1 MKTTTITI
9 GNAINEQEWQQGVLP
24 EGWKRTDTSR
34 HGYYIPDGHGQSNIP
49 HYFKKAKYEEDC
61 EWAIPVYFNRHLFP
75 LSVVT
80 QAESTLRNWFPYE
93 WEMYLGRKLQKG
105 ESQSKDNNYWAI
117 LENIGKWQS
126 VTAYGDWCF
135 DIPKGYV
142 YLRLIRVESH
152 QATYSINVPQ
162 GQELHALVTE
172 EQYHQSNGFF
182 ESSELTPYDRN
193 EDYYTWREY
202 TEVTSQPR
210 YK

>member
-1 MKTTTITI
+1 
-9 GNAINEQEWQQGVLP
+9 
-24 EGWKRTDTSR
+24 
-34 HGYYIPDGHGQSNIP
+34 
-49 HYFKKAKYEEDC
+49 
-61 EWAIPVYFNRHLFP
+61 
-75 LSVVT
+75 
-80 QAESTLRNWFPYE
+80 
-93 WEMYLGRKLQKG
+93 
-105 ESQSKDNNYWAI
+105 

-135 DIPKGYV
+135 DIPRGHV
-142 YLRLIRVESH
+142 YLRLVRVESH

-162 GQELHALVTE
+162 GQELYALVTE